1 MKRALLSVLG
11 LVAAGLGVVQMA
23 EFTMTRHEP
32 VPPDS
37 RMAVVVEAHTK
48 GHSPYSRLQMTRSL
62 FMACRLEANATVVE
76 DDFRTVGPDTFRFVV
91 QPALDDAD
99 QRQLRGCLEDSRI
112 DQLQLEVRSIEPV
125 TSRSEV

>member
-11 LVAAGLGVVQMA
+11 LIAAGLGVVQMA
-23 EFTMTRHEP
+23 EYTMTRHEP

-62 FMACRLEANATVVE
+62 FLACRLQVNTTVVE
-76 DDFRTVGPDTFRFVV
+76 DNFRTVAPDTFRFVLE
-91 QPALDDAD
+91 PTLDDSD
-99 QRQLRGCLEDSRI
+99 QRQLRGCLEDARI
-112 DQLQLEVRSIEPV
+112 DQLQLDVRSIERV
-125 TSRSEV
+125 TSRTEG

>member
-1 MKRALLSVLG
+1 MKRALLSVLV

-62 FMACRLEANATVVE
+62 FMACRLQADTTVLE
-76 DDFRTVGPDTFRFVV
+76 DDFRTLGSDTFRFVL
-91 QPALDDAD
+91 QPALDDSD

-112 DQLQLEVRSIEPV
+112 DQIQLDVLSIEPT
-125 TSRSEV
+125 TSRRGA